1 MKKTTLMWVGGA
13 ALAAVLVGGVAY
25 AMKKPPATPSNP
37 AAGALTPA
45 TVFNTG
51 KNYGI
56 AAQVG
61 ANITTQAQLVSAL
74 NAAGWTNVQV
84 QYFGPTGGAIPQGLP
99 FTPPG
104 AAATAYVASG
114 TWNGAD
120 NTPVPT
126 GVMAAL
132 IS

>member
-1 MKKTTLMWVGGA
+1 MRKTTMMWVGGGV
-13 ALAAVLVGGVAY
+13 LAAVLVGGVVY
-25 AMKKPPATPSNP
+25 AAKKPPQTPSSP
-37 AAGALTPA
+37 AAGSLTMA

-61 ANITTQAQLVSAL
+61 ANITTQAQLVTAL

-84 QYFGPTGGAIPQGLP
+84 QYFGPGGGAIPQGLP
-99 FTPPG
+99 FSVPG
-104 AAATAYVASG
+104 AAASAYVASG